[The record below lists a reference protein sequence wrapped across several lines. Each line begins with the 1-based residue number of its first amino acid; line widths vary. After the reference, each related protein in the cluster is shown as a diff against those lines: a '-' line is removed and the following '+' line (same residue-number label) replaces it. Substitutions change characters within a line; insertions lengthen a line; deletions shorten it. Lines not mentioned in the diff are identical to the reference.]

1 MEEPTDNNADQ
12 GDWFIAPTKPESGKR
27 SKTRTRLEYVGKSSG
42 L

>member
-12 GDWFIAPTKPESGKR
+12 ADWSISADEAREWQTQRDENE
-27 SKTRTRLEYVGKSSG
+27 LEYVGKSSG